1 MENWKMLRVKYAGGS
16 GAMASQSIHHSIA
29 CSEFL
34 GSVGLFFFFFIIL
47 SLFAAVRHERG
58 EFSTFC
64 FWPYLALASA
74 TFSVFFSHFCSFFI

>member
-34 GSVGLFFFFFIIL
+34 GSVGLFCFSFFFLVFSRFLQLCDMSEENSPL
-47 SLFAAVRHERG
+47 SVSGH
-58 EFSTFC
+58 
-64 FWPYLALASA
+64 
-74 TFSVFFSHFCSFFI
+74 I

>member
-34 GSVGLFFFFFIIL
+34 GSVGLFFFFFFYY
-47 SLFAAVRHERG
+47 SLA
-58 EFSTFC
+58 
-64 FWPYLALASA
+64 
-74 TFSVFFSHFCSFFI
+74 FCSCATRARRILHFLFLAIFSAGFSFFQPLF